1 MRMFKFALLSASLI
15 IVLVILLSLL
25 LPSRVVVSRAIDL
38 SVAKSK
44 IWEGLH
50 DLPQW
55 PVWNS
60 MTTAAGKQTWSVAT
74 DSLVGTQ
81 MTIVLL
87 PNQGDTLPMQW
98 ISENGKAMKAGFVVH
113 QSADG
118 SSSVLQWYFD
128 FQLGWYPW
136 EKFTSIILD
145 KQLGPLME
153 QSLEGF
159 KQELA
164 RRP

>member
-1 MRMFKFALLSASLI
+1 MRIFKFALLSASLI

-38 SVAKSK
+38 SVGKSK

-55 PVWNS
+55 PAWNR
-60 MTTAAGKQTWSVAT
+60 MTSAAGKQSWHMAT
-74 DSLVGTQ
+74 DSLMGDQ

-98 ISENGKAMKAGFVVH
+98 IPVKGKPMKAGFVVH
-113 QSADG
+113 QSADS

-153 QSLEGF
+153 QSLESF

-164 RRP
+164 GRP